1 MKRILCLLLCLVSL
15 LGVLSGCENLDNY
28 APTGDA
34 LSGQDDVLAPTSPQA
49 QVKPQQLSLIY
60 YAEKTLNPYLCTD
73 FTNRALFPLLYQSL
87 FIVDR
92 EYNVEPLLCKQYK
105 VSQDMRTYTFYPES
119 ASFSNGRV
127 LTAQDV
133 AESLNAAKESP
144 VYGGRFIHVESI
156 TLSED
161 GGVVVK
167 LTTPM
172 EELPLLLDVPIVP
185 ASQLT
190 VDRPSGTG
198 PYLLDETGTSPV
210 LRRRDD
216 WWCSARLP
224 INAGAIL
231 LQKATDNAQIRDCF
245 EFSGLSVVCAD
256 PGSDKYADF
265 RCDYELW
272 DSENNIFLY
281 LCCNMDSEVF
291 SNEVVRSAL
300 STSVDRDSIVAN
312 FYRGFARSTSLPASP
327 LSRVYNTTLAGRY
340 KYDGGTALKTAVTDA
355 AMVGKE
361 IILLVNSDDSLR
373 VRVAKS
379 MAQVFTDAG
388 LTVTINALPT
398 EKYTRALKNREYDL
412 YLGQTKLSPNMDLSA
427 FFRSGGSLCYGGI
440 DDVALYTMCTESL
453 ANYGN
458 YYTLHQNV
466 MNDGRLVPILM
477 RSYAIYATRGL
488 FSELTPS
495 RDNIF
500 YYSLGKTMSKAKIDG

>member
-34 LSGQDDVLAPTSPQA
+34 LSGRDDVLAPTSPQA

-144 VYGGRFIHVESI
+144 VYGGRFIHVEAI

-161 GGVVVK
+161 GGVVVQ

-272 DSENNIFLY
+272 D
-281 LCCNMDSEVF
+281 
-291 SNEVVRSAL
+291 RH
-300 STSVDRDSIVAN
+300 RP
-312 FYRGFARSTSLPASP
+312 R
-327 LSRVYNTTLAGRY
+327 
-340 KYDGGTALKTAVTDA
+340 
-355 AMVGKE
+355 
-361 IILLVNSDDSLR
+361 
-373 VRVAKS
+373 
-379 MAQVFTDAG
+379 
-388 LTVTINALPT
+388 
-398 EKYTRALKNREYDL
+398 
-412 YLGQTKLSPNMDLSA
+412 
-427 FFRSGGSLCYGGI
+427 
-440 DDVALYTMCTESL
+440 
-453 ANYGN
+453 
-458 YYTLHQNV
+458 
-466 MNDGRLVPILM
+466 
-477 RSYAIYATRGL
+477 
-488 FSELTPS
+488 
-495 RDNIF
+495 
-500 YYSLGKTMSKAKIDG
+500 